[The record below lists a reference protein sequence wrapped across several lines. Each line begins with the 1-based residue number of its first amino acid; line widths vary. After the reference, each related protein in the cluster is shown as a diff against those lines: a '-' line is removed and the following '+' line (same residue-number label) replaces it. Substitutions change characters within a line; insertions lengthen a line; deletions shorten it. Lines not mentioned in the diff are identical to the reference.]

1 MIKRIMHAEGD
12 SLTLVH
18 ECAVYLKDS
27 LHVISMYFKDGTTEE
42 EEKVQQYI
50 VNMPTLNY
58 VFEESVKRYYSHK
71 DLKKLYK
78 NSIGEEENE
87 Q

>member
-1 MIKRIMHAEGD
+1 
-12 SLTLVH
+12 
-18 ECAVYLKDS
+18 
-27 LHVISMYFKDGTTEE
+27 MYFKDGSTEE